1 VTGTKSSRFFWSD
14 WESDEALKL
23 CSLAAQGLWM
33 RMLCVCAKG
42 EGYLQVNGKSLR
54 DETLALVI
62 GRPIEEIK
70 PLLAELADAGVFS
83 FDRKNRI
90 YSRRMIRD
98 GKIAVKGKQNADLR
112 WSRHRSQAAEDNN
125 ENPQPNG
132 EANGVAY
139 EKASSPQR
147 TPSYESSTS
156 TDSSRTVG
164 LTKKL
169 FEAAGPNALYGTPG
183 IELIKPILDL
193 EAQGCDFEADI
204 LPAVQATVPKMR
216 EPLRTWS
223 AGFLRDA
230 IMARKA
236 ARLRSQNG
244 PANDEMRLRRMFDW
258 WKRTGEWPIVWGP
271 DPTASYGCEI
281 PKELIERWSAET

>member
-1 VTGTKSSRFFWSD
+1 
-14 WESDEALKL
+14 
-23 CSLAAQGLWM
+23 M

-42 EGYLQVNGKSLR
+42 DGYLQVNGKSLR
-54 DETLALVI
+54 DEALALVI
-62 GRPIEEIK
+62 GRPIEEIR
-70 PLLAELADAGVFS
+70 PLIEELADAGVFS

-98 GKIAVKGKQNADLR
+98 GKIAIKGKQNADLR
-112 WSRHRSQAAEDNN
+112 WSRHRSQAAENNN
-125 ENPQPNG
+125 ENQQPNG
-132 EANGVAY
+132 DASGPVNGEAY
-139 EKASSPQR
+139 EEPYAPRGSLP
-147 TPSYESSTS
+147 TTSTY
-156 TDSSRTVG
+156 TDSSRTTDG

-183 IELIKPILDL
+183 IEVIKPILDL
-193 EAQGCDFEADI
+193 EAQGCDVEEDI
-204 LPAVQATVPKMR
+204 LPAVRATVPKMR

-236 ARLRSQNG
+236 ARLRGQNG
-244 PANDEMRLRRMFDW
+244 PTPAESKEAIWRRQWDW
-258 WKRTGEWPIVWGP
+258 WKKTGEWPGVWGP
-271 DPTASYGCEI
+271 GPDISGCEI